1 MSSWRRSEKY
11 LAPPSWFSAGS
22 HPLLSAL
29 SDPPRTQTDPRR
41 HTEDGFTVQQRQH
54 HERSCGSQRNFRVAP
69 TPQGEKGRGEGG
81 AVVGRAASDS
91 PCEQKIGASSAGV
104 RAGGGEEKQQSL

>member
-1 MSSWRRSEKY
+1 M
-11 LAPPSWFSAGS
+11 
-22 HPLLSAL
+22 
-29 SDPPRTQTDPRR
+29 
-41 HTEDGFTVQQRQH
+41 
-54 HERSCGSQRNFRVAP
+54 AP